1 MNSPDPIT
9 VASMIG
15 GLSSAWRVRAVGIPI
30 ARAGWRTMVGFC
42 AKSLLDGRGA
52 VGGASAAAQST
63 IWAASYSPRLSGSLP
78 WTTYG
83 IVGILA
89 IGPTSSVRAE
99 DVVPPVVDAADT
111 TGAGPKPLWEAGI
124 GGFAGAV
131 ADYPGSN
138 QYRVRGLPLPFFIYR
153 GDFFSSDVHGPRL
166 QKSSGIVEW
175 ELSGGGSL
183 ASNSEGGARA
193 GMPNL
198 DYLLEVG
205 PKAKITVAK
214 PTDTSRLSVDVA
226 LREAI
231 STNFSSRLRSQGAL
245 FAPDLAYEEEAIFGS
260 HWSGRASVGAQF
272 ATAALQRYY
281 YEVEPQYARADRP
294 AYDARAGYLGATLAL
309 TAIRPVTRSF
319 TVFVGLDVDNYDGA
333 ANVDSPLLR
342 TRNDLGVALGFAWS
356 IGQSKQEVNR
366 AR

>member
-1 MNSPDPIT
+1 MNSPDPLS
-9 VASMIG
+9 VAGMIV
-15 GLSSAWRVRAVGIPI
+15 GLSVAWRACAPAIPI
-30 ARAGWRTMVGFC
+30 ALAGWR
-42 AKSLLDGRGA
+42 
-52 VGGASAAAQST
+52 AALHWLPT
-63 IWAASYSPRLSGSLP
+63 TPRLSLSRR
-78 WTTYG
+78 WAAYG
-83 IVGILA
+83 MAGLLGIGR
-89 IGPTSSVRAE
+89 ITGVHAE
-99 DVVPPVVDAADT
+99 DAVPPAVDAADT
-111 TGAGPKPLWEAGI
+111 TGAGLKPLWEAGI

-153 GDFFSSDVHGPRL
+153 GDFFRSDANGPRL

-183 ASNSEGGARA
+183 ASNSKGGARS
-193 GMPNL
+193 GMPDL
-198 DYLLEVG
+198 DYLLEIG

-214 PTDTSRLSVDVA
+214 PTDTSRLTVDVA

-231 STNFSSRLRSQGAL
+231 STNFSSRLRTQGEL
-245 FAPDLAYEEEAIFGS
+245 LAPDLAYQEQAILGS
-260 HWSGRASVGAQF
+260 QWSGRASIGVQF

-281 YEVEPQYARADRP
+281 YEVEPQYVRAGRP

-309 TAIRPVTRSF
+309 TAFRQVTRSF
-319 TVFVGLDVDNYDGA
+319 TVFVGLDLDNYDGA

-342 TRNDLGVALGFAWS
+342 TRNDLGAAVGFAWS
-356 IGQSKQEVNR
+356 IGQSKQQVNS

>member
-9 VASMIG
+9 LACMIG
-15 GLSSAWRVRAVGIPI
+15 SLPRAWRARAFGIPVAI
-30 ARAGWRTMVGFC
+30 AGWRAMVRFC
-42 AKSLLDGRGA
+42 AQSLL
-52 VGGASAAAQST
+52 VG
-63 IWAASYSPRLSGSLP
+63 L
-78 WTTYG
+78 
-83 IVGILA
+83 LA
-89 IGPTSSVRAE
+89 IGRISAVHAE
-99 DVVPPVVDAADT
+99 DVVPPAADAADT
-111 TGAGPKPLWEAGI
+111 PGPGSKPLWEVGI

-153 GDFFSSDVHGPRL
+153 GDFFKSDANGPRL

-183 ASNSEGGARA
+183 ASNSKGGARA

-205 PKAKITVAK
+205 PKAKITLAK
-214 PTDTSRLSVDVA
+214 PTDTSRLTLDLAV
-226 LREAI
+226 REAI

-245 FAPDLAYEEEAIFGS
+245 FAPDIAYQERAIFGS
-260 HWSGRASVGAQF
+260 QWSGRASIGAQF
-272 ATAALQRYY
+272 ATASLQRYY
-281 YEVEPQYARADRP
+281 YEVEPQYALPGRP
-294 AYDARAGYLGATLAL
+294 AYDARAGYLGATLSL
-309 TAIRPVTRSF
+309 TAFRQVTRSF

-342 TRNDLGVALGFAWS
+342 TRNNLGAAVGFAWS
-356 IGQSKQEVNR
+356 IGQSKRQVNE

>member
-9 VASMIG
+9 ATSMIG
-15 GLSSAWRVRAVGIPI
+15 GLLSVWR
-30 ARAGWRTMVGFC
+30 ARAFGISIALAGWQALLGYC
-42 AKSLLDGRGA
+42 AKSLPAGRAAEGVPAARRSTLGA
-52 VGGASAAAQST
+52 VPSARRLSVSPS
-63 IWAASYSPRLSGSLP
+63 WAA
-78 WTTYG
+78 YG
-83 IVGILA
+83 MVGLLA
-89 IGPTSSVRAE
+89 IGRTSGAHAE
-99 DVVPPVVDAADT
+99 DVVPPVVDSADT
-111 TGAGPKPLWEAGI
+111 TDAQAKPLWEAGI
-124 GGFAGAV
+124 GAFAGAV

-183 ASNSEGGARA
+183 SSNSKGGARY

-198 DYLLEVG
+198 DYLLEIG

-214 PTDTSRLSVDVA
+214 PTDTSRLTVDLA

-231 STNFSSRLRSQGAL
+231 ATNFSSRLRSQGAL
-245 FAPDLAYEEEAIFGS
+245 FEPDVAYEERAIFGS
-260 HWSGRASVGAQF
+260 QWSGRASIGAQF

-281 YEVEPQYARADRP
+281 YEVEPQYALPNRP

-309 TAIRPVTRSF
+309 TAFRQVTRSF

-342 TRNDLGVALGFAWS
+342 TRNDLGAAVGFAWS
-356 IGQSKQEVNR
+356 IGQSKQDVNR

>member
-1 MNSPDPIT
+1 
-9 VASMIG
+9 
-15 GLSSAWRVRAVGIPI
+15 
-30 ARAGWRTMVGFC
+30 MVGF
-42 AKSLLDGRGA
+42 
-52 VGGASAAAQST
+52 
-63 IWAASYSPRLSGSLP
+63 
-78 WTTYG
+78 
-83 IVGILA
+83 LA
-89 IGPTSSVRAE
+89 IGRPSGAHAE
-99 DVVPPVVDAADT
+99 DVVPPGVDSVDT
-111 TGAGPKPLWEAGI
+111 TGAGSKPLWEAGI

-153 GDFFSSDVHGPRL
+153 GDFLKSDANGPRL

-183 ASNSEGGARA
+183 ASNSKGGARA

-231 STNFSSRLRSQGAL
+231 STNFSSRLRTQGEL
-245 FAPDLAYEEEAIFGS
+245 FAPDIAYEERSILGS
-260 HWSGRASVGAQF
+260 QWSGRASFGAQF

-281 YEVEPQYARADRP
+281 YEVEPQYARPGRP
-294 AYDARAGYLGATLAL
+294 AYDARAGYLGSTLAF
-309 TAIRPVTRSF
+309 TAFRPVTRSF
-319 TVFVGLDVDNYDGA
+319 TVFAGLNVNNYDGA

-342 TRNDLGVALGFAWS
+342 THNDLGAAVGFAWS
-356 IGQSKQEVNR
+356 IGQSKRQVNN
-366 AR
+366 AP

>member
-9 VASMIG
+9 VAGMIVG
-15 GLSSAWRVRAVGIPI
+15 SFGAWRARAVGIAI
-30 ARAGWRTMVGFC
+30 ALAGWHAVVGFC
-42 AKSLLDGRGA
+42 AEAASLR
-52 VGGASAAAQST
+52 
-63 IWAASYSPRLSGSLP
+63 WAA
-78 WTTYG
+78 YG
-83 IVGILA
+83 MIGILA
-89 IGPTSSVRAE
+89 VGRSSGVHAE
-99 DVVPPVVDAADT
+99 DGVPPALDAADT
-111 TGAGPKPLWEAGI
+111 TGAGQKPLWEAGI

-153 GDFFSSDVHGPRL
+153 GDFFRSDTNGPRL

-183 ASNSEGGARA
+183 ASNSAGGIRS

-214 PTDTSRLSVDVA
+214 PTDTSRLTVDVA

-231 STNFSSRLRSQGAL
+231 STNFSSRLRSQGVL
-245 FAPDLAYEEEAIFGS
+245 LAPDVAYQGRAILGS
-260 HWSGRASVGAQF
+260 RWGGRASIEAQF
-272 ATAALQRYY
+272 ATAGLQRYY
-281 YEVEPQYARADRP
+281 YEVEPLYARAGRP

-309 TAIRPVTRSF
+309 TAFRQVTRSF
-319 TVFVGLDVDNYDGA
+319 TVFAGLGVDNYDGA

-342 TRNDLGVALGFAWS
+342 TRNDLGAVVGFAWS
-356 IGQSKQEVNR
+356 IGQSQQDVNR

>member
-30 ARAGWRTMVGFC
+30 ARAAWRTMVGFC
-42 AKSLLDGRGA
+42 AKSLLDGRAA
-52 VGGASAAAQST
+52 VGGAPTAAQST
-63 IWAASYSPRLSGSLP
+63 IWAASDSPRLSGSLP

-83 IVGILA
+83 IV
-89 IGPTSSVRAE
+89 
-99 DVVPPVVDAADT
+99 
-111 TGAGPKPLWEAGI
+111 
-124 GGFAGAV
+124 
-131 ADYPGSN
+131 
-138 QYRVRGLPLPFFIYR
+138 
-153 GDFFSSDVHGPRL
+153 SSDVHGPRL

-183 ASNSEGGARA
+183 SSNSKGGARS

-214 PTDTSRLSVDVA
+214 PTDSSRLSVDVA

-245 FAPDLAYEEEAIFGS
+245 FEPDVAYEERAIFGS
-260 HWSGRASVGAQF
+260 QWSGRASIGAQF
-272 ATAALQRYY
+272 ATASLQRYY
-281 YEVEPQYARADRP
+281 YEVEPQYALPGRP
-294 AYDARAGYLGATLAL
+294 AYDARAGYWGATLSL
-309 TAIRPVTRSF
+309 TAFRQVTRSF